1 MKLYKRFAVALLAGI
16 MVLALFTACSS
27 TPPQNPEEQKKIDTA
42 CMIWLD
48 KVWRVVDRELPW
60 NPQLRKA
67 AQDMGE
73 ELAATGELVTTDGTY
88 WGRLQDVQV
97 PDGKTAAFMVLTW
110 DKKTPVTYKLDKL
123 LEDAGDGSTWA
134 KDATQKMREM
144 MLHALVMEERLAK
157 IEQADIAAIKN
168 KDGTYSFVLGYII
181 AE

>member
-1 MKLYKRFAVALLAGI
+1 MKLYKRFAAALLAGI
-16 MVLALFTACSS
+16 MVLALFTACGS

-60 NPQLRKA
+60 NPQLRQA

-73 ELAATGELVTTDGTY
+73 ELAATGELITNGVY
-88 WGRLQDVQV
+88 WGRLDMEVSA
-97 PDGKTAAFMVLTW
+97 GKTAAFMVLTW
-110 DKKTPVTYKLDKL
+110 DKKNAAAYDLDKL
-123 LEDAGDGSTWA
+123 LDDAHHDAWA
-134 KDATQKMREM
+134 GDATQKMREM

-157 IEQADIAAIKN
+157 IEQADVAAIKN

>member
-1 MKLYKRFAVALLAGI
+1 MKLYKRFAAALLAGI

-27 TPPQNPEEQKKIDTA
+27 TPPQTPEEQKKIDKA

-48 KVWRVVDRELPW
+48 KACRVVDRKLPW

-67 AQDMGE
+67 AQEMGE
-73 ELAATGELVTTDGTY
+73 ELAATGELITNGVY
-88 WGRLQDVQV
+88 WGRLDMEV
-97 PDGKTAAFMVLTW
+97 PAGKTAAFMVLTW
-110 DKKTPVTYKLDKL
+110 DKQTAAAYDLDKL
-123 LEDAGDGSTWA
+123 LDDAHHDAWA
-134 KDATQKMREM
+134 GDATQKMHEM

>member
-1 MKLYKRFAVALLAGI
+1 MKLYKRFAAALLAGI

-27 TPPQNPEEQKKIDTA
+27 TPPQNPEEQKKIDKA

-48 KVWRVVDRELPW
+48 KACRVVDRELLR

-73 ELAATGELVTTDGTY
+73 ELAAKGELITNGVY
-88 WGRLQDVQV
+88 WGRLDMEV
-97 PDGKTAAFMVLTW
+97 PAGKTAAFMVLTW
-110 DKKTPVTYKLDKL
+110 DKKNAAAYDLDKL
-123 LEDAGDGSTWA
+123 LDDAHHDAWA
-134 KDATQKMREM
+134 GDATQKMREM
-144 MLHALVMEERLAK
+144 MLCVLVKEERLAK
-157 IEQADIAAIKN
+157 IEQADVAAIKN